1 MNEMSKIKRL
11 DKIKG
16 FLKEKMKLKTIL
28 FWLGAF
34 MASIGFWMLFAM
46 LTGYPYPIPWW
57 TEVIRKGFLILLL
70 TLCGMLTGLLLV
82 LLIKRKAGLK

>member
-1 MNEMSKIKRL
+1 MDRKEKL
-11 DKIKG
+11 DK
-16 FLKEKMKLKTIL
+16 LKVLL

-57 TEVIRKGFLILLL
+57 TNVLQKINWITWALLYGAITGYLL
-70 TLCGMLTGLLLV
+70 TY
-82 LLIKRKAGLK
+82 LIKRKAGLK